1 MKQMKGP
8 RQPNDV
14 RPLVRLPASMSRCP
28 RDWTVPF
35 DDLVTLRL
43 AHCTA
48 CGRESADRG
57 AVLVEDLDAAHSV
70 ALRLCLR
77 CHHQGLLDATV
88 ALRQQRY
95 RREETG

>member
-1 MKQMKGP
+1 MTA
-8 RQPNDV
+8 RCL
-14 RPLVRLPASMSRCP
+14 RPLVRLPAPQLRCLG
-28 RDWTVPF
+28 DWTVPF

-88 ALRQQRY
+88 ALLQQRY

>member
-14 RPLVRLPASMSRCP
+14 RPLVRLPASMPRCP

-43 AHCTA
+43 AHCTS
-48 CGRESADRG
+48 CGRDSADRG

-77 CHHQGLLDATV
+77 CHHQGLRDATV
-88 ALRQQRY
+88 AQLQRRY